1 MTKPTW
7 VTQYETRLDFPEDW
21 ADNLLAEYVSISE
34 ELEQFGQGFSPMEF
48 FSPEQMNH
56 NRDEIEK
63 HFSDK
68 AEGTLLDF
76 TLFSYAF
83 LQTIHKYLPD
93 NREDALELYKEAFK
107 GEEDVVSK
115 EGFISFCLT
124 EEVVDTEQQRLFTL
138 VKDQYQYKVKP
149 SVGEYWK
156 LSAPDKSYDYIVKVN
171 EFISRDDETEAAM
184 YDPKCEAELI
194 EIVDSNRD
202 IPSGKNLRL
211 RVSDFNSGEKLPDYE
226 EKHVV

>member
-7 VTQYETRLDFPEDW
+7 VKQYETRLDFPEDW
-21 ADNLLAEYVSISE
+21 ADDLLAEYASISE
-34 ELEQFGQGFSPMEF
+34 ELEQFGKGFSPTEF

-63 HFSDK
+63 HFAENS
-68 AEGTLLDF
+68 EGTLLDF

-83 LQTIHKYLPD
+83 LQTVHKYLPD
-93 NREDALELYKEAFK
+93 NRDEALAVYEEAFK
-107 GEEDVVSK
+107 GEDDVSK
-115 EGFISFCLT
+115 DGFVSFCLA
-124 EEVVDTEQQRLFTL
+124 EEVVDSEQQRLFTL

-156 LSAPDKSYDYIVKVN
+156 LSAPDKSYDYIVKVK
-171 EFISRDDETEAAM
+171 EFIARDDGTEAAM

-194 EIVDSNRD
+194 EIIDSERE
-202 IPSGKNLRL
+202 IPSGRDLRL
-211 RVSDFNSGEKLPDYE
+211 RVSDFNSGKKLSEYE
-226 EKHVV
+226 EEHAV